1 MKVIEIDDY
10 LEQHP
15 GLHWVRRNP
24 FALLDRMVE
33 AAPGFGWP
41 PYEGG
46 FLRVSLEDVKKLSF
60 GSWEKELSK
69 GLFFRIVITDD
80 DDSVWHRLYPDEASA
95 RADVDLLQTAPI
107 AGSDLMFLGIR
118 AY

>member
-15 GLHWVRRNP
+15 GLHWVRRES

-41 PYEGG
+41 PTREVLARQSRG
-46 FLRVSLEDVKKLSF
+46 REEVVF
-60 GSWEKELSK
+60 GSWEKE
-69 GLFFRIVITDD
+69 FQRIV
-80 DDSVWHRLYPDEASA
+80 L
-95 RADVDLLQTAPI
+95 
-107 AGSDLMFLGIR
+107 SDRHHGR
-118 AY
+118 R